1 MAGNNGH
8 LGLLIDASKSICK
21 DFVDLKIRPE
31 ITTLALLATE
41 GLNYSPDEFNNI
53 VYGRVAINDTFLLR
67 LYRFLKE
74 NSPELCE
81 KLLRKIFWDED
92 VYVGRI
98 KQPPVYTEPE
108 FRSAIHKL
116 LHELSGLA
124 DMHAVH
130 LEDNLLD
137 DKEIDTELHQVDRLE
152 QHLIRYKHSLLQRK
166 ANRYGQAHQLK
177 LQGVG

>member
-74 NSPELCE
+74 NSPELC
-81 KLLRKIFWDED
+81 
-92 VYVGRI
+92 
-98 KQPPVYTEPE
+98 
-108 FRSAIHKL
+108 
-116 LHELSGLA
+116 
-124 DMHAVH
+124 
-130 LEDNLLD
+130 
-137 DKEIDTELHQVDRLE
+137 
-152 QHLIRYKHSLLQRK
+152 
-166 ANRYGQAHQLK
+166 
-177 LQGVG
+177 